1 MVTKKAAN
9 TFKPRP
15 QAPAGKVVA
24 LQRGLDVLACFEA
37 QRRALGHAELARLTG
52 LPKPTL
58 SRMLT
63 TLKEAGFLRL
73 DAGTEK
79 YSLGPRVVALANI
92 YISSFDIRAL
102 ARPLMQVLADR
113 TGLSVYL
120 AIAVDLDM
128 LIIEVARPP
137 SSMLVTRLDIG
148 SRVPMSTSA
157 LGRAYL
163 LDLEDGARLALLKRM
178 EKTYGSSWA
187 SAKINIESSLRKSK
201 RLGYCQSLGE
211 LYPDIHSIAKAIRL
225 PTGETVVL
233 NCGGPSNYLSP
244 QMITRSAAPALL
256 ETVDK
261 LRKSTGQKN

>member
-1 MVTKKAAN
+1 M
-9 TFKPRP
+9 
-15 QAPAGKVVA
+15 
-24 LQRGLDVLACFEA
+24 LACFEA

-73 DAGTEK
+73 DAGSEK
-79 YSLGPRVVALANI
+79 YSLGPRVVSLANI
-92 YISSFDIRAL
+92 YVSSFDIRAV
-102 ARPLMQVLADR
+102 ARPLMQALADQ

-128 LIIEVARPP
+128 LIIEVARSPA
-137 SSMLVTRLDIG
+137 SMLVTRLDIG

-163 LDLEDGARLALLKRM
+163 LDLEDEARLALLERM
-178 EKTYGSSWA
+178 ANTYGASWSSVK
-187 SAKINIESSLRKSK
+187 SNIESSMRKSRK
-201 RLGYCQSLGE
+201 VGYCQSLGE

-244 QMITRSAAPALL
+244 QMITKSAAPALL
-256 ETVDK
+256 ETVEK
-261 LRKSTGQKN
+261 LTHAIGQKN